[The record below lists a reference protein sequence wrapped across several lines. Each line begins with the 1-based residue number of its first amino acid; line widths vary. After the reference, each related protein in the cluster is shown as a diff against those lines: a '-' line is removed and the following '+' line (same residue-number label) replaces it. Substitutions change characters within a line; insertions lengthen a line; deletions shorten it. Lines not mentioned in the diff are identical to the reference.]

1 MTEIVY
7 RNDKHEF
14 NLFFQTHNQQKIF
27 IFHLWVGK
35 LADSLC
41 ERNIWNFLF
50 ILSRYNQFWSSE
62 FYLFFFFF
70 SPPVF
75 EHKQFILWCY
85 IDFVNLSQW
94 WECIRHFLLFFY
106 IHVFPFLYVIYQL
119 VSMFFNTGETLAK
132 RNTSDISLTGTGMDM

>member
-1 MTEIVY
+1 MTGIVY

-27 IFHLWVGK
+27 FSFMSRETGWFPMWEKHLKFSVYSFKVQPVLKFW
-35 LADSLC
+35 
-41 ERNIWNFLF
+41 
-50 ILSRYNQFWSSE
+50 ILP
-62 FYLFFFFF
+62 LFFFP
-70 SPPVF
+70 PPVF

-94 WECIRHFLLFFY
+94 WECIRHFLLLFY

-119 VSMFFNTGETLAK
+119 VSMFFSIDETLAK
-132 RNTSDISLTGTGMDM
+132 RNTSDISLTGTGTDM

>member
-1 MTEIVY
+1 MTGIVY

-27 IFHLWVGK
+27 FFHLWVGK
-35 LADSLC
+35 LADSLY
-41 ERNIWNFLF
+41 EKHLKFSVYSFKVQPVLKFW
-50 ILSRYNQFWSSE
+50 ILR
-62 FYLFFFFF
+62 LFFFF

-75 EHKQFILWCY
+75 KHKQFILWCC

-94 WECIRHFLLFFY
+94 WECIRHFLLLFY

-119 VSMFFNTGETLAK
+119 VSMFFNICETLAK